1 MLRKVYL
8 NGEMG
13 EKFGRVAEVKAETV
27 KDVMHYLDANYTGV
41 KKYLL
46 DSTEK
51 DIGFTV
57 RIADQYIDDDR
68 ELILPLDKGDIIIT
82 PTPVG
87 SKGALKII
95 IGAIIVI
102 YAWPLMAASSAG
114 LFGST
119 LLAKIAV
126 GVGLSLVMQGLMQLM
141 APDPSVDNDVEGMEE
156 GYIFQGA
163 EHSVAEGAPVPVLYG
178 ELRIPGQPIS
188 FNLENDYSGQTN
200 YGQGNANRIG
210 GLSDGQGNINK
221 PIGMFVDP
229 A

>member
-1 MLRKVYL
+1 
-8 NGEMG
+8 
-13 EKFGRVAEVKAETV
+13 
-27 KDVMHYLDANYTGV
+27 
-41 KKYLL
+41 
-46 DSTEK
+46 
-51 DIGFTV
+51 
-57 RIADQYIDDDR
+57 
-68 ELILPLDKGDIIIT
+68 
-82 PTPVG
+82 
-87 SKGALKII
+87 
-95 IGAIIVI
+95 
-102 YAWPLMAASSAG
+102 MAASSAG

-126 GVGLSLVMQGLMQLM
+126 GVGLSLVMQGLMELM